1 MNNTEISKMKIG
13 EKIIR
18 LSNGLGTLANVDVA
32 KKAVIK
38 GLAKFGLMILQDGQS
53 YKVEDGFV
61 VVDVQYKIINA
72 NNTEEYMTVSSIAN
86 GNTIV
91 EAQTRAYTEM
101 LLATFGV
108 IVDNVEVNTVNTV
121 EEAVSKVE
129 EVEESKYV
137 YNKPKENKYAYNKSN
152 YNSKKSSYN
161 SNEDIKF
168 DENGFPIEPYGKM
181 YADMDSKF
189 AQMLS
194 KDIGSHLIGASNG
207 KKVAYGRLK
216 SMYAKMRDIKWSKKE
231 TMSILCNFMNIVYDY
246 EMTTEQFN
254 IISDYLEYK
263 EKELKK

>member
-38 GLAKFGLMILQDGQS
+38 GLAKFGLMILQDEQS
-53 YKVEDGFV
+53 YKVEEGFV

-101 LLATFGV
+101 LLTTFGV

-121 EEAVSKVE
+121 EEAVAKVE
-129 EVEESKYV
+129 EV
-137 YNKPKENKYAYNKSN
+137 KENKFVYSKPS
-152 YNSKKSSYN
+152 YNSKKTYLNN
-161 SNEDIKF
+161 SGYKDKE
-168 DENGFPIEPYGKM
+168 YGKL
-181 YADMDSKF
+181 YVNMDSKF
-189 AQMLS
+189 AQAICS
-194 KDIGSHLIGASNG
+194 EIGSDLRNSYGARVNTSRLRSLFG
-207 KKVAYGRLK
+207 KLNALEWNKV
-216 SMYAKMRDIKWSKKE
+216 E
-231 TMSILCNFMNIVYDY
+231 FMSIVCKIMDITYDY
-246 EMTTEQFN
+246 EMSEKQFEV
-254 IISDYLEYK
+254 ISDYLGRVLAE
-263 EKELKK
+263 EEE